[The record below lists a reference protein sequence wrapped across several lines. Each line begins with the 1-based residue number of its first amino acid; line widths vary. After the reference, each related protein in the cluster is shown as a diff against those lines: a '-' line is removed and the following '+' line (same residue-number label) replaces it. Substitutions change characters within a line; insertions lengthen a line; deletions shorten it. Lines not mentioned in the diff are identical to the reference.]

1 MIVPIFIAVT
11 LSRLVFLTA
20 WLIRTSITIASA
32 IDSHFNIG
40 RVDKL
45 RLFVLAVT

>member
-20 WLIRTSITIASA
+20 WLIRTSIASA